1 VLRLTLLLGLVL
13 HKVLWEVMKRAE
25 GAPAQ
30 RGVRPPAGKLAP
42 VKLAKMGALGF
53 LVVQTLALNV
63 LPISARPR
71 LLRKVGLLLYL
82 SGLTVAIAG
91 RLGLGNN
98 WVDLED
104 SQVLPEHAVVSTG
117 IYGYIR
123 HPIYTGDL
131 LLLAGLQ
138 LALNSWLVL
147 GVLAPVLVVF
157 RRAAVEERQLV
168 GELPEYASYQ
178 ARTKRF
184 IPFVV

>member
-1 VLRLTLLLGLVL
+1 MLLVGLVL
-13 HKVLWEVMKRAE
+13 HKLLWEVMKRRD
-25 GAPAQ
+25 GAPKQAAAQ
-30 RGVRPPAGKLAP
+30 PPAGQLSL

-53 LVVQTLALNV
+53 LVAQTLLLNV

-71 LLRKVGLLLYL
+71 PLRMVGLFLYL
-82 SGLTVAIAG
+82 SGLMVAIAG

-104 SQVLPEHAVVSTG
+104 SQVLPDHAVVSSG
-117 IYGYIR
+117 IYRYIR

-147 GVLAPVLVVF
+147 GVLAPALIVF
-157 RRAAVEERQLV
+157 RRALVEERQLDQA
-168 GELPEYASYQ
+168 LPDYADYR

>member
-1 VLRLTLLLGLVL
+1 MVL
-13 HKVLWEVMKRAE
+13 HKLLWEVMKRGD
-25 GAPAQ
+25 GAPKQ
-30 RGVRPPAGKLAP
+30 SDERPAAGQLSP
-42 VKLAKMGALGF
+42 VKLAKMGVLGF
-53 LVVQTLALNV
+53 LLLQTLALNV

-71 LLRKVGLLLYL
+71 SLRIVGLMVYL

-104 SQVLPEHAVVSTG
+104 SKVLPEHAVVSTG
-117 IYGYIR
+117 VYRYIR

-131 LLLAGLQ
+131 LLLTGLQ

-147 GVLAPVLVVF
+147 GVLAPLLVVF
-157 RRAAVEERQLV
+157 RRAVVEERQLV
-168 GELPEYASYQ
+168 DELPGYAGYQ